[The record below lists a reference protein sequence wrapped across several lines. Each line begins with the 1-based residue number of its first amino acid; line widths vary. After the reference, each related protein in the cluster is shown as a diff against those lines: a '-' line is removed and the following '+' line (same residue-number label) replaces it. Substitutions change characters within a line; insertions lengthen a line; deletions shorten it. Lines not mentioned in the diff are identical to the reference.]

1 MGLTKYYGVF
11 LTFILNV
18 ANFPQIIHNIVMDL
32 NNVMLSTRSK
42 PNSSKWGTCQGQ
54 LSSTWAY
61 QTPFQN
67 ISVFKRVWPPFNPK
81 TNMSLVGFYKT
92 PNLHDRHESALNIFD
107 ILQSVS
113 M

>member
-42 PNSSKWGTCQGQ
+42 PNSSK
-54 LSSTWAY
+54 
-61 QTPFQN
+61 
-67 ISVFKRVWPPFNPK
+67 
-81 TNMSLVGFYKT
+81 
-92 PNLHDRHESALNIFD
+92 
-107 ILQSVS
+107 
-113 M
+113 